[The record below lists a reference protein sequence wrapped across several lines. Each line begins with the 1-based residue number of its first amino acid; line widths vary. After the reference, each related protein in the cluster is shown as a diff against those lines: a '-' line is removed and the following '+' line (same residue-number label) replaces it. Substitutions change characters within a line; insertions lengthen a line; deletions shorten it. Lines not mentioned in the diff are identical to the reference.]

1 MPRVRELC
9 KLSDVTAP
17 QLILLDI
24 PDNGGFYV
32 GEGVELT
39 TDGLRKWLSDYK
51 GSKLERKQLS

>member
-1 MPRVRELC
+1 MKDLLKNRERLEANRRG
-9 KLSDVTAP
+9 LSMNHYY
-17 QLILLDI
+17 QS
-24 PDNGGFYV
+24 FEV